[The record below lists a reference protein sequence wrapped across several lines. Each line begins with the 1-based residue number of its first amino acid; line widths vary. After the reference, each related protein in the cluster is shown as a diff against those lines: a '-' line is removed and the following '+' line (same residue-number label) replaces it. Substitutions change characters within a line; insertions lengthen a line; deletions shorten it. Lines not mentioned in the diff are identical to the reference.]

1 MRSWHGPQAKPSL
14 LWWGPSDKCVEPC
27 STSCS
32 FANST
37 KGQLVT
43 RITRSP
49 NAVDRAFDTAYSALW
64 LWEQREKH
72 DAYHF
77 FFYKPITALAASSS
91 GSSGICAKRS
101 PTRHGHNSLAFAQ
114 KIVGAVRRGY
124 LVQSPGQRH
133 ALVLFN
139 P

>member
-14 LWWGPSDKCVEPC
+14 LWWGPSDKCVELLLIRQQH
-27 STSCS
+27 
-32 FANST
+32 

-49 NAVDRAFDTAYSALW
+49 NAVDRAFDTAYSALR

-72 DAYHF
+72 DAYRF
-77 FFYKPITALAASSS
+77 FFYKHITALAASSS

-114 KIVGAVRRGY
+114 KIVGAVHR
-124 LVQSPGQRH
+124 
-133 ALVLFN
+133 LFCPIN
-139 P
+139 LASAMHWSC